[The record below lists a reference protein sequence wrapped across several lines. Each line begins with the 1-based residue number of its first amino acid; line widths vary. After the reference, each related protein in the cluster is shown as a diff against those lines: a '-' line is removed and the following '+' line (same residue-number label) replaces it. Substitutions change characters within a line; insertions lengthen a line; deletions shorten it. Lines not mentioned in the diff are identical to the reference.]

1 LLAVQ
6 LRRHRMSSL
15 HARERLN
22 AAELPRQVML
32 TLDGV
37 RAPDGG
43 ETPAAV
49 RAARKAAV
57 VRAQRLI
64 DRVEACKAAAAA

>member
-1 LLAVQ
+1 
-6 LRRHRMSSL
+6 MSSL

>member
-1 LLAVQ
+1 MRKFKAQVHYCL
-6 LRRHRMSSL
+6 
-15 HARERLN
+15 
-22 AAELPRQVML
+22 QVML

-43 ETPAAV
+43 ETPPAV

-57 VRAQRLI
+57 VRAQGLV
-64 DRVEACKAAAAA
+64 DRVESSKAAAAAAA